1 MGTVTANG
9 DRGPRIARSSH
20 TLDGKCHAP
29 CALVTMTGAITPTLD
44 TIHVTLEQLGYTGD
58 AFGAA
63 RLVGMMYGIY
73 RKLGATMTVS
83 WQSGSAVY
91 DVTATGGAA
100 IDALSAELTRKGLI
114 CEPAGHRMRVH
125 GQEHIDAEVM
135 RMLQP

>member
-1 MGTVTANG
+1 
-9 DRGPRIARSSH
+9 
-20 TLDGKCHAP
+20 
-29 CALVTMTGAITPTLD
+29 MTGSITHTLD
-44 TIHVTLEQLGYTGD
+44 TIHVTLEQLGYTGEE
-58 AFGAA
+58 FGAA
-63 RLVGMMYGIY
+63 RLVAMMYGIY
-73 RKLGATMTVS
+73 RKPGETITVS

-114 CEPAGHRMRVH
+114 CERAGNRMHVH